1 MKMRWNLM
9 VVALALFGLAG
20 IGCDQKTATPTK
32 SEKSEKSEKSDPKPA
47 TTKPSEEA
55 KDEVQAER
63 SKLSPEDLALVK
75 AQEWCVISD
84 DERLGSM
91 GAPIKLDIKGQAVFV
106 CCKGCKATA
115 LANPDKTLAKLAEL
129 KTKAAAQQKK

>member
-1 MKMRWNLM
+1 MSLRYSLM
-9 VVALALFGLAG
+9 AGIMILSGFAG
-20 IGCDQKTATPTK
+20 IGCE
-32 SEKSEKSEKSDPKPA
+32 EKSATHSKKA
-47 TTKPSEEA
+47 TTTETPKSAPEAASKPG
-55 KDEVQAER
+55 DEVQTER
-63 SKLSPEDLALVK
+63 AKLSAEDLALVK

-91 GAPIKLDIKGQAVFV
+91 GAPIKLDIKGQTVFV

-129 KTKAAAQQKK
+129 KAKAAAQPR

>member
-1 MKMRWNLM
+1 MNLRYLM
-9 VVALALFGLAG
+9 MASMLILSGIAG
-20 IGCDQKTATPTK
+20 IGC
-32 SEKSEKSEKSDPKPA
+32 EVKSDTHNKKKP
-47 TTKPSEEA
+47 TTPETVKSAPEA
-55 KDEVQAER
+55 ASKAGDEVQTER
-63 SKLSPEDLALVK
+63 AKLSPEDLALVK

-106 CCKGCKATA
+106 CCKGCKSTA

-129 KTKAAAQQKK
+129 KAKAAAQPR